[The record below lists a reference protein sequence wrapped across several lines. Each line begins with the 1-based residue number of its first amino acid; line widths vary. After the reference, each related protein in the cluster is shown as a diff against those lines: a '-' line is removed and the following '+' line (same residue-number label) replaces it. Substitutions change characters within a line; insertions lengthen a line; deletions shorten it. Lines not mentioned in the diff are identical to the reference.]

1 MGNVEIKGNLVDVI
15 NEDIYK
21 AVITL
26 SDGVIVSIERD
37 YSLPDGMDYIMQ
49 GLIDAHVHIES
60 SMLTPAEF
68 ARIAVRH
75 GVVGV
80 VTDPHEIA
88 NVLGEPGV
96 DFMIE
101 DSKRVR
107 FNFLFGAPSCVPAT
121 SFETSGAVLGPD
133 AIERLMRRKE
143 VGLLSEM
150 MNYVGVLNDDADVM
164 AKIEI
169 AKKYGKPIDGHA
181 PALSGDGLAKYASA
195 GISTDHE
202 CSTLQEA
209 EEKIKKGMKIL
220 IREGS
225 AARNFDAL
233 CPLIDMYPDNVM
245 MCADDKHPDDL
256 LDGYIDKMCAEA
268 IRRGCGLLN
277 VIKAGFLN
285 AVKHYGIKHGKIKVG
300 ERAEFI
306 ILDENW
312 KVKKTYI
319 DGEEVYGEDGVNP
332 VFWREKKKYGE
343 EDVPNIMN
351 HAAIT
356 KEDIVVKA
364 DGDEALV
371 NVIVAEDGNI
381 CTRKEQVALAVEN
394 GAIKASADKDV
405 LKMVVVNRYEKDA
418 KPSVA
423 YIKGFGLKCGALG
436 STISHDCH
444 NILCVGVDDESIV
457 KAVNRLVEIKGGLVV
472 VDDEG
477 VEELKLPFAGLM
489 SNMYGRDV
497 ANAYKR
503 LNAKV
508 IGMGSG
514 FHAPFMTLSFMALLV
529 IPELKLSDK
538 GLFDGSNFRFI
549 DLKAE

>member
-1 MGNVEIKGNLVDVI
+1 
-15 NEDIYK
+15 
-21 AVITL
+21 
-26 SDGVIVSIERD
+26 
-37 YSLPDGMDYIMQ
+37 
-49 GLIDAHVHIES
+49 
-60 SMLTPAEF
+60 
-68 ARIAVRH
+68 
-75 GVVGV
+75 
-80 VTDPHEIA
+80 
-88 NVLGEPGV
+88 
-96 DFMIE
+96 
-101 DSKRVR
+101 
-107 FNFLFGAPSCVPAT
+107 
-121 SFETSGAVLGPD
+121 
-133 AIERLMRRKE
+133 
-143 VGLLSEM
+143 M

-233 CPLIDMYPDNVM
+233 CPLIDMYPDDVM

-268 IRRGCGLLN
+268 VRRGCGLLN

-312 KVKKTYI
+312 KVKQTYI
-319 DGEEVYGEDGVNP
+319 DGEKVYDEDGVTP
-332 VFWREKKKYGE
+332 AFWREKKKYGE

-356 KEDIVVKA
+356 REDIVVKA

-405 LKMVVVNRYEKDA
+405 LKMVVVNRYEKDV

-457 KAVNRLVEIKGGLVV
+457 RAINRLVEMKGGMVA

-489 SNMYGRDV
+489 SNMYGKDV